1 MDTVQEPLRDR
12 IGRAI
17 YEENNLSDWYSLSEA
32 RREPWRKDAD
42 RVLLALSR
50 EELIAAGK
58 TLSKD
63 EHRAF
68 ANTDREL
75 WRERPGDFYSPS
87 IHVTEHGGIG
97 INVGGRV
104 IVMSLKHW
112 HNLAIIYEASHL
124 RERSRAATRGH
135 VRASQSQCSEQSN
148 ACEQDEGA

>member
-1 MDTVQEPLRDR
+1 MGAVQEPLRDR
-12 IGRAI
+12 LGRAI
-17 YEENNLSDWYSLSEA
+17 YEENSLSDWYSLSEEW
-32 RREPWRKDAD
+32 REPWRKDAD

-58 TLSKD
+58 TIGNN

-112 HNLAIIYEASHL
+112 HNLAIIYEASRL
-124 RERSRAATRGH
+124 REHVSAAAR
-135 VRASQSQCSEQSN
+135 
-148 ACEQDEGA
+148 EQDEGA